1 LESRNAQIDAA
12 LPLRSYLREV
22 LNIQS
27 LRWRFDKKRQHGR
40 CTQSTFARAFAIRN
54 TPCDSTNFEQDGKQF
69 FCFLCLPR
77 VLATWEEHPLGVES
91 NLVFIHV
98 VRHGSGFQRR
108 QPLARFLGSFFVAWQ
123 RMNINAA
130 HRAREAGRGHRSKQ

>member
-54 TPCDSTNFEQDGKQF
+54 APCDSTNFEQDGKQI
-69 FCFLCLPR
+69 FLLSLPAAR
-77 VLATWEEHPLGVES
+77 VGYMGRT
-91 NLVFIHV
+91 
-98 VRHGSGFQRR
+98 
-108 QPLARFLGSFFVAWQ
+108 SF
-123 RMNINAA
+123 
-130 HRAREAGRGHRSKQ
+130 GR